1 MKPSPPW
8 RSLPDQRFL
17 IVVLL
22 ALTASA
28 FTLAIPVDYALC
40 LAPLGFI
47 ASFLLLY
54 TIAQLFP
61 FVRKTSRFVT
71 LDLATT
77 VMIVTKVL
85 QEKGLPFEQRPG
97 RKAYQN
103 HEQIIVLNGLDVKIT
118 FLYAPVARNPFFWG
132 TSITIEP
139 FAAANQ
145 PLITSLQQRIDTAL
159 EPKGLR

>member
-1 MKPSPPW
+1 MKPSSPW

-22 ALTASA
+22 SLVAAFLT
-28 FTLAIPVDYALC
+28 LGIPVDYSLC
-40 LAPLGFI
+40 LAPPGFI
-47 ASFLLLY
+47 ATFLLFY
-54 TIAQLFP
+54 AIAQLFP

-77 VMIVTKVL
+77 VTIVTKVL

-97 RKAYQN
+97 RKAYQRD
-103 HEQIIVLNGLDVKIT
+103 EQVVALTGSDVKIT
-118 FLYAPVARNPFFWG
+118 FLYVAVARNPVFLG
-132 TSITIEP
+132 TTITIEP

-145 PLITSLQQRIDTAL
+145 PLITSLQQKIDAAL
-159 EPKGLR
+159 EPKGL